1 MVPMDVG
8 SFMDFGISL
17 DRVVLAAV
25 VGVLI
30 LAFYEIAIVIAA
42 LLATRASKTPAR
54 SAGPRAGRANP
65 R

>member
-1 MVPMDVG
+1 MVPMDIG
-8 SFMDFGISL
+8 SFMDFGVSL

-30 LAFYEIAIVIAA
+30 LAFYEIAILVAA

-54 SAGPRAGRANP
+54 AGPRAGGAHP

>member
-8 SFMDFGISL
+8 SFMDFGVSM

-30 LAFYEIAIVIAA
+30 LAFYEIAILVAA
-42 LLATRASKTPAR
+42 LLATRAPKTPAR
-54 SAGPRAGRANP
+54 SAGHRAGGAHP